1 MIPYETVK
9 VFDLSN
15 APVDLRDSDDLAP
28 LRPGSAEEESAILT
42 LKVGQ
47 YDSPKEGPVDD
58 CTTREI
64 TLTEYKLHRWLTEQG
79 AAEGEYILLR
89 WKGGADW

>member
-1 MIPYETVK
+1 MLVYDMVK

-15 APVDLRDSDDLAP
+15 APPDLREADDLAP
-28 LRPGSAEEESAILT
+28 LRPTTDEDEPAILT

-47 YDSPKEGPVDD
+47 YDSYQDGPINDRV
-58 CTTREI
+58 TREI

-79 AAEGEYILLR
+79 AAEGENVLLR